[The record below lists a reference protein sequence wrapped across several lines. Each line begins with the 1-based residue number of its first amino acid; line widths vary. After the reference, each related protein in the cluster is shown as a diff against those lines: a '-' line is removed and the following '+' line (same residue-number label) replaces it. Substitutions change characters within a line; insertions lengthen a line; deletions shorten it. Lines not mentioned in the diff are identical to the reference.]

1 MNTLNAPF
9 SNFAVN
15 HDYLNVISES
25 NYQKLVDELEYTRLK
40 QQVWVLLYC
49 VFHVGLF
56 KQFARKAQRRM
67 TKIHKLLIKYPQQ
80 LSRLHN
86 NSTTLG
92 SYLALDA
99 VNSLEEQE

>member
-15 HDYLNVISES
+15 HDYLNAIPES
-25 NYQKLVDELEYTRLK
+25 HYQKLVDELEYTRLK
-40 QQVWVLLYC
+40 QQVWVLLYR
-49 VFHVGLF
+49 VFHVDLF

-67 TKIHKLLIKYPQQ
+67 TKIHQLLIKHPQQ
-80 LSRLHN
+80 LPRFHN
-86 NSTTLG
+86 NGTTLG